1 VGTPRSQHGRWLI
14 EFGLVSLALIGTVG
28 LALGQTVVGNMRERA
43 VASGLDE
50 AQGLSRVG
58 VEPILA
64 QPELGR
70 TLSGRQRSML
80 ERVLRPGSS
89 EERALQVTIRNRAL
103 RVLYSS
109 ERGRAGRA
117 PATRELKTALRGTA
131 VASVAEGGDR
141 HRAALRSYVPLRSA
155 RSRRPTG
162 VIEVHA
168 PYAPIDLALR
178 HDTRHVYLVLVG
190 ALGLLWALLLGVVAS
205 ASNKLRRQVG
215 EKQQEALR
223 DSLTGL
229 ANRALFLTMA
239 QRVISARGRKNT
251 LAAVMIMDLDRF
263 KEVNDTLGHHSGDLL
278 LKRVASR
285 LQEVV
290 RGNETLA
297 RLGGDEFA
305 ILVPDILE
313 RQDVVPLAKRILQR
327 FEEPVVIGGL
337 TLRVE
342 ASFGIAVSPDH
353 GDQVDTLMQAADV
366 AMYAAKA
373 ERSGYKVFD
382 PALQRNDP
390 VQLALVGELRR
401 AIDEGE
407 LVLHYQPKVE
417 LRTGAVTSV
426 EAVARW
432 QHPRRGLL
440 MPDAFIPLAEHSHVL
455 KAMTLHLLD
464 TAVKQSSAWRA
475 QGHELRI
482 AVNLS
487 MQNLLDIELPND
499 LDRLLKSRWL
509 ASDSLELEI
518 TESAVM
524 TDPARTLAILTR
536 LNDMGFG
543 LTIDDFGTG
552 YSSLAYLKE
561 LPVSTIKIDKS
572 FVLTMAENEGNATIV
587 RSTIDLGHNL
597 GLEVVAEGVETEGVV
612 AELTALGCDLAQGYV
627 YTKPVPADEL
637 IEWLEALS
645 RRPKPV
651 APARA

>member
-1 VGTPRSQHGRWLI
+1 MRKQHSQHRRWLI
-14 EFGLVSLALIGTVG
+14 EYGLVSSALIGTVG
-28 LALGQTVVGNMRERA
+28 MVLGQTVAGDMRERA
-43 VASGLDE
+43 VANGLE
-50 AQGLSRVG
+50 QAQALSRMR

-64 QPELGR
+64 RGELGR
-70 TLSGRQRSML
+70 ALSGRQRSL
-80 ERVLRPGSS
+80 L
-89 EERALQVTIRNRAL
+89 ERALRSGSRDARPRVTIRNRSL

-109 ERGRAGRA
+109 EPAHTGRT
-117 PATRELKTALRGTA
+117 PAKRELEAALRGTA
-131 VASVAEGGDR
+131 AASVGEGADPR
-141 HRAALRSYVPLRSA
+141 RAVLSSYLPLRSA
-155 RSRRPTG
+155 GSRRPAG
-162 VIEVHA
+162 VVEVGT
-168 PYAPIDLALR
+168 PFAPIALALR
-178 HDTRHVYLVLVG
+178 HDTRRVYLLLAG
-190 ALGLLWALLLGVVAS
+190 ALGALWAALLGVVAT
-205 ASNKLRRQVG
+205 ASTKLRRQVG

-229 ANRALFLTMA
+229 ANRALFLTTA
-239 QRVISARGRKNT
+239 QRAISARGRTKA
-251 LAAVMIMDLDRF
+251 LAAVIIMDLNRF

-290 RGNETLA
+290 RGNETVA

-337 TLRVE
+337 TLRIE
-342 ASFGIAVSPDH
+342 ASIGIAVSPDH
-353 GDQVDTLMQAADV
+353 GDQVDSLMRAADV

-373 ERSGYKVFD
+373 ERSGYKLFD
-382 PALQRNDP
+382 PALARNDP

-426 EAVARW
+426 EALARW

-440 MPDAFIPLAEHSHVL
+440 MPDKFIPLAEHSHLL
-455 KAMTLHLLD
+455 KAMTLHQLD
-464 TAVKQSSAWRA
+464 TALKQSSAWRA
-475 QGHELRI
+475 QGQELKI

-487 MQNLLDIELPND
+487 MQNLLDIELPGD
-499 LDRLLKSRWL
+499 LDRLVKSWWL
-509 ASDSLELEI
+509 APDSIELEI

-524 TDPARTLAILTR
+524 TDPARTVAILTT
-536 LNDMGFG
+536 LSDMGFG

-552 YSSLAYLKE
+552 YSSLAYLRE

-572 FVLTMAENEGNATIV
+572 FVLTMTEDEGNATIV

-597 GLEVVAEGVETEGVV
+597 GLEVVAEGAETEEVL
-612 AELTALGCDLAQGYV
+612 ANLTALGCDLAQGYV
-627 YTKPVPADEL
+627 YTKPLPADEL
-637 IEWLEALS
+637 VEWLEAFALL
-645 RRPKPV
+645 PKPA

>member
-1 VGTPRSQHGRWLI
+1 MNKQHFQHGRWLI
-14 EFGLVSLALIGTVG
+14 EFGLVSLALIGMVG
-28 LALGQTVVGNMRERA
+28 LVLGQAVAGNMRARA
-43 VASGLDE
+43 VANGLDE
-50 AQGLSRVG
+50 ARGLSRAR

-64 QPELGR
+64 RAEFGR
-70 TLSGRQRSML
+70 APSGRQRNLL
-80 ERVLRPGSS
+80 ERAFRPGG
-89 EERALQVTIRNRAL
+89 ADAGVQVTIRNRAL
-103 RVLYSS
+103 RVVYSS
-109 ERGRAGRA
+109 ARGGAGRA
-117 PATRELKTALRGTA
+117 PATSELRTALRGTA
-131 VASVAEGGDR
+131 VASVSNGADPR
-141 HRAALRSYVPLRSA
+141 RAVLRSYLPLRSA
-155 RSRRPTG
+155 GSRRAAG
-162 VIEVHA
+162 VIEVLAPHA
-168 PYAPIDLALR
+168 RIDLALR
-178 HDTRHVYLVLVG
+178 HDIRRVSLLLVAV
-190 ALGLLWALLLGVVAS
+190 LGLLWAALLGVVAS

-229 ANRALFLTMA
+229 ANRALFLTTA
-239 QRVISARGRKNT
+239 QRVISARGRTKT
-251 LAAVMIMDLDRF
+251 LAAVMIMDLNRF

-290 RGNETLA
+290 RENETLA

-305 ILVPDILE
+305 IVVPDILE
-313 RQDVVPLAKRILQR
+313 RQDVVPLAKRVLQR

-342 ASFGIAVSPDH
+342 ASIGIAISPDH
-353 GDQVDTLMQAADV
+353 GDQVDSLMRAADV

-373 ERSGYKVFD
+373 ERSGYKLFD

-401 AIDEGE
+401 AIDEDE

-417 LRTGAVTSV
+417 LRTGVVTSV
-426 EAVARW
+426 EALARW

-440 MPDAFIPLAEHSHVL
+440 MPDKFIPLAEHSHLL
-455 KAMTLHLLD
+455 KAMTLHQLE
-464 TAVKQSSAWRA
+464 TALKQASGWRA

-487 MQNLLDIELPND
+487 MQNLLDIELPGD
-499 LDRLLKSRWL
+499 LDRLLKSWWL
-509 ASDSLELEI
+509 APDSLELEI

-524 TDPARTLAILTR
+524 TDPARTLAILTT
-536 LNDMGFG
+536 LSDMGFG

-561 LPVSTIKIDKS
+561 LPVNTIKIDKS
-572 FVLTMAENEGNATIV
+572 FVLTMADNEGNATIV
-587 RSTIDLGHNL
+587 KSTIDLGHNL
-597 GLEVVAEGVETEGVV
+597 GLEVVAEGAETEEVLT
-612 AELTALGCDLAQGYV
+612 ELTALGCDLAQGYG
-627 YTKPVPADEL
+627 YTKALPADEL
-637 IEWLEALS
+637 VEWLEAFALQ
-645 RRPKPV
+645 PKPV